1 MKHYSV
7 MLNEVI
13 DNLNLKEDSIIVDAT
28 MGYGGHSY
36 NILKNIPKGHLYGID
51 QDMEAINY
59 ATTRL
64 KEIGNNFTIIHSNFV
79 DLKEKLNELGITKVD
94 GILFDLGVSSPQIDD
109 TNRGFSFM
117 RDAKLDMR
125 MNQENELSAYE
136 VVNEYSE
143 SELTK
148 IFFEYGEEAKS
159 KLIAKKIVAS
169 RPINTTK
176 ELVDVIESSVG
187 AKYFN
192 LNHPERKIFQAIR
205 IAVNDELNV
214 LEKVLPD
221 AIDLLN
227 VNGRLCVITFHS
239 KEDRI
244 VKQLFKQE
252 SSVNEVFQGLPNIP
266 EEYQP
271 NIRLVNKKPILPSD
285 NELEENSR
293 SKSAKLRVIER
304 VK

>member
-13 DNLNLKEDSIIVDAT
+13 DSLNLKENSVIVDAT
-28 MGYGGHSY
+28 LGYAGHSKE
-36 NILKNIPKGHLYGID
+36 ILKIIPKGHLYGID
-51 QDMEAINY
+51 QDIEAIKY
-59 ATTRL
+59 SQSIL
-64 KEIGNNFTIIHSNFV
+64 DKISNNFTIIHSNFAN
-79 DLKEKLNELGITKVD
+79 LKEELNKLGVTKVD

-125 MNQENELSAYE
+125 MNQDSDLSAYE

-148 IFFEYGEEAKS
+148 IFYEYGEETKS
-159 KLIAKKIVAS
+159 KLIAKKIVTS

-176 ELVDVIESSVG
+176 ELVSIIESSVG

-205 IAVNDELNV
+205 ICVNDELNV
-214 LEKVLPD
+214 LNKVLPD
-221 AIDLLN
+221 AIDMLN
-227 VNGRLCVITFHS
+227 INGRMCVITFHS
-239 KEDRI
+239 LEDRI
-244 VKQLFKQE
+244 VKKLFKSE
-252 SSVNEVFQGLPNIP
+252 SDVNEVFKGLPNIP
-266 EEYQP
+266 LEYQP
-271 NIRLVNKKPILPSD
+271 NIRLVNRKPILPSIS
-285 NELEENSR
+285 ELKENTR